1 MTKINIT
8 TKYVVVIKTKP
19 MKPYTSLAAIA
30 AAVLITTS
38 AQAGSPVSATETSS
52 SSSALADWWHGK
64 YATGDWF
71 GVRDTL
77 EDHGIAFDGKWR
89 GTFYGL
95 TGGGVDATGRHNV
108 ARGAFD
114 EELYLG
120 LKIDLAKLLNVEAL
134 EGLTATG
141 GVRYR
146 DGYNPNNYVGASS
159 TFQPSR
165 YQSGVQWRLMPF
177 YLTYTTPELF
187 GVKNFLTISG
197 GWQNPYEFFLDSPD
211 SKLFT
216 NNSIGTA
223 KGVGA
228 NISWSSSY
236 AAWGGFV
243 KVKPTD
249 WYYAMAGL
257 YEAIPQAT
265 VYSNHGLDLA
275 GFAQDPNANGLF
287 AVAETGLT
295 PKIGASKLPG
305 KYVVGSYYYGL
316 ENTSYFGQN
325 YDAKYGF
332 YWQADQMLFREAS
345 PAPATPL
352 AKGPGDGKSFKEY
365 KTVETEKAKLS
376 DQGLYMINLL
386 TYAPKYDNVMP
397 FFFYT
402 GLIYKGLIPTRDQDQ
417 LGVAFSYGNYSY
429 YKIVAEEDA
438 GKFVHQTYEAAVE
451 ADYRIQL
458 TKFAYVQP
466 FWQYIIRPNGTG
478 LVENANI
485 FGLHMG
491 VNF

>member
-1 MTKINIT
+1 
-8 TKYVVVIKTKP
+8 
-19 MKPYTSLAAIA
+19 MKNTLVTIPLRASRRIPLVAAGA
-30 AAVLITTS
+30 AFLLSTAALVAGPS
-38 AQAGSPVSATETSS
+38 AAPAPESGESS
-52 SSSALADWWHGK
+52 TALADWWHGK
-64 YATGDWF
+64 SATGNWF

-89 GTFYGL
+89 GTFYGI
-95 TGGGVDATGRHNV
+95 TGGGVDATGRQNV

-114 EELYLG
+114 EEIVLG
-120 LKIDLAKLLNVEAL
+120 LKLDFAKLLNVEAL

-141 GVRYR
+141 SVRYR

-177 YLTYTTPELF
+177 YLSYTTPELF
-187 GVKNFLTISG
+187 GVKNLVTLSG

-223 KGVGA
+223 KGLGA

-236 AAWGGFV
+236 AAWGGFL
-243 KVKPTD
+243 KVKPTE

-265 VYSNHGLDLA
+265 AHSNHGLDLA
-275 GFAQDPNANGLF
+275 GYGPDPTANGF
-287 AVAETGLT
+287 FTVAETGVT
-295 PKIGASKLPG
+295 PKIGAARLPG
-305 KYVVGSYYYGL
+305 KYAFGGYYYGL

-325 YDAKYGF
+325 YDGKYGF
-332 YWQADQMLFREAS
+332 YWQADQMLFRESS
-345 PAPATPL
+345 PEPL
-352 AKGPGDGKSFKEY
+352 ARGPGDGKSFKEP
-365 KTVETEKAKLS
+365 VPVEKAKLS
-376 DQGLYMINLL
+376 EQGLYAINLL
-386 TYAPKYDNVMP
+386 SYAPKYDNVMP
-397 FFFYT
+397 FYFYS

-417 LGVAFSYGNYSY
+417 FGVAFSYGNYSY
-429 YKIVAEEDA
+429 SKIVAEEDA

-451 ADYRIQL
+451 IDYRVQL

-485 FGLHMG
+485 LGLHMG

>member
-1 MTKINIT
+1 MI
-8 TKYVVVIKTKP
+8 P
-19 MKPYTSLAAIA
+19 SSLPVPVRRGFA
-30 AAVLITTS
+30 AAALALVAAVPAHS
-38 AQAGSPVSATETSS
+38 GSVAVTPAPEPQD
-52 SSSALADWWHGK
+52 SSAFEQWLHGK
-64 YATGDWF
+64 YATGNWF

-77 EDHGIAFDGKWR
+77 EDHGIAFDGRWR
-89 GTFYGL
+89 GTFYGI

-114 EELYLG
+114 EEIYLG
-120 LKIDLAKLLNVEAL
+120 LKLDLAKLTGIEAL
-134 EGLTATG
+134 QGLTATG

-159 TFQPSR
+159 LFQPSR

-187 GVKNFLTISG
+187 GKKDFLTISG
-197 GWQNPYEFFLDSPD
+197 GWQNPYDFFLDSPD

-216 NNSIGTA
+216 NNAVGTA
-223 KGVGA
+223 KGLGA
-228 NISWSSSY
+228 NIAWSSSY

-257 YEAIPQAT
+257 YEAIPEGN

-275 GFAQDPNANGLF
+275 GYAQDPSANGLF
-287 AVAETGLT
+287 AVGETGVT
-295 PKIGASKLPG
+295 PKIGSSKLPG

-316 ENTSYFGQN
+316 ENASYFGQN

-332 YWQADQMLFREAS
+332 YWQADQMLFREPSKESA
-345 PAPATPL
+345 PL
-352 AKGPGDGKSFKEY
+352 AKGPSDGKSVADGKSFKEY
-365 KTVETEKAKLS
+365 KSVETEKAKLS
-376 DQGLYMINLL
+376 DQGLYMINLI
-386 TYAPKYDNVMP
+386 TYAPQYDNVTP
-397 FFFYT
+397 FFFYS
-402 GLIYKGLIPTRDQDQ
+402 GLIYKGLIPTRDLDQ

-429 YKIVAEEDA
+429 DKIVSEEDA
-438 GKFVHQTYEAAVE
+438 GKTVHQTYEAAVE
-451 ADYRIQL
+451 VDYRVQL

-485 FGLHMG
+485 LGLHMG

>member
-1 MTKINIT
+1 MIT
-8 TKYVVVIKTKP
+8 PLLPSWRKSVRHG
-19 MKPYTSLAAIA
+19 LAAA
-30 AAVLITTS
+30 GLALITMTPAYSGSVVATS
-38 AQAGSPVSATETSS
+38 ETKE
-52 SSSALADWWHGK
+52 SSSALEQWWNGK
-64 YATGDWF
+64 YASGNWF

-77 EDHGIAFDGKWR
+77 EDHGVTFDGKWR
-89 GTFYGL
+89 GTFYGI

-114 EELYLG
+114 EEIVLG
-120 LKIDLAKLLNVEAL
+120 MKLDFAKLFNSEAL
-134 EGLTATG
+134 EGLTAYG
-141 GVRYR
+141 SVRYR

-159 TFQPSR
+159 LFQPSR
-165 YQSGVQWRLMPF
+165 YQSGTEWRLMPF

-187 GVKNFLTISG
+187 GVKDFLTISG

-223 KGVGA
+223 KGLGA
-228 NISWSSSY
+228 NISWGSSY
-236 AAWGGFV
+236 AAWGGFL

-257 YEAIPQAT
+257 YEAIPEAT
-265 VYSNHGLDLA
+265 VYSNHGLDFA
-275 GFAQDPNANGLF
+275 GYAQDPNQNGLF

-316 ENTSYFGQN
+316 ENTSYFGQT

-332 YWQADQMLFREAS
+332 YWQADQMLFRE
-345 PAPATPL
+345 PAKEESAPL
-352 AKGPGDGKSFKEY
+352 AKGPGDGKAVADGKSFKEY

-376 DQGLYMINLL
+376 DQGLYMINLV
-386 TYAPKYDNVMP
+386 TYAPKYDNVTP
-397 FFFYT
+397 FFFYS

-429 YKIVAEEDA
+429 YKIEAENEA
-438 GKFVHQTYEAAVE
+438 GTSVHQTYEAAVE
-451 ADYRIQL
+451 IDYRVQL

-485 FGLHMG
+485 LGLHMG

>member
-1 MTKINIT
+1 
-8 TKYVVVIKTKP
+8 
-19 MKPYTSLAAIA
+19 
-30 AAVLITTS
+30 
-38 AQAGSPVSATETSS
+38 
-52 SSSALADWWHGK
+52 
-64 YATGDWF
+64 
-71 GVRDTL
+71 
-77 EDHGIAFDGKWR
+77 R
-89 GTFYGL
+89 GTFYGI

-114 EELYLG
+114 EEIVLG
-120 LKIDLAKLLNVEAL
+120 LKLDFSKMFNSEAL
-134 EGLTATG
+134 EGLTAYG
-141 GVRYR
+141 SVRWR
-146 DGYNPNNYVGASS
+146 DGYNPNNFVGASS
-159 TFQPSR
+159 LFQPSR
-165 YQSGVQWRLMPF
+165 YQSGVEWREMPF

-187 GVKNFLTISG
+187 GAKNFLTISG

-223 KGVGA
+223 KGLGG
-228 NISWSSSY
+228 NIAWGSSY
-236 AAWGGFV
+236 AAWGGFL

-257 YEAIPQAT
+257 YEAIPNAT
-265 VYSNHGLDLA
+265 VYTNHGLDFA
-275 GFAQDPNANGLF
+275 GNAEDPNANGLF
-287 AVAETGLT
+287 AVGETGVT

-305 KYVVGSYYYGL
+305 KYAVGSYYYGL
-316 ENTSYFGQN
+316 ENTSFFGQD

-332 YWQADQMLFREAS
+332 YFQADQMLFRE
-345 PAPATPL
+345 PAPEPVL
-352 AKGPGDGKSFKEY
+352 GKGPSDGKSVVTDGKSFKEP
-365 KTVETEKAKLS
+365 KDVEEVKAKLS
-376 DQGLYMINLL
+376 DQGLYMINLV
-386 TYAPKYDNVMP
+386 TYAPKYDNLYP

-429 YKIVAEEDA
+429 DKIEAEDDA
-438 GKFVHQTYEAAVE
+438 GKFIHQTYEAVVE
-451 ADYRIQL
+451 ADYRIQI
-458 TKFAYVQP
+458 TKFAFIQP

>member
-1 MTKINIT
+1 
-8 TKYVVVIKTKP
+8 
-19 MKPYTSLAAIA
+19 MKSSSFKFLRAGLAAGLA
-30 AAVLITTS
+30 ATAALPTLRAGAPVSTS
-38 AQAGSPVSATETSS
+38 APETESS
-52 SSSALADWWHGK
+52 STALADWWHGK
-64 YATGDWF
+64 YATGNWF

-77 EDHGIAFDGKWR
+77 EDHGVTFDGKWR

-95 TGGGVDATGRHNV
+95 TGGGKDATGRENV

-114 EELYLG
+114 EEITFG
-120 LKIDLAKLLNVEAL
+120 LKLDFAKLLNVEAL

-146 DGYNPNNYVGASS
+146 DGYNPNNYVGASPL
-159 TFQPSR
+159 FQPSR

-177 YLTYTTPELF
+177 YLTYTTPELL
-187 GVKNFLTISG
+187 GVKNLITVSG

-223 KGVGA
+223 KGLGA
-228 NISWSSSY
+228 NIAWSSSY
-236 AAWGGFV
+236 AAWGGFL
-243 KVKPTD
+243 KIKPTE

-265 VYSNHGLDLA
+265 AYSNHGLDLA
-275 GFAQDPNANGLF
+275 GYGPDPSANGLF
-287 AVAETGLT
+287 AVGETGVT

-305 KYVVGSYYYGL
+305 KYAFGGYYYGL

-325 YDAKYGF
+325 YDGKYGF

-345 PAPATPL
+345 PAAEVAPL
-352 AKGPGDGKSFKEY
+352 AKGPSDGKSFKEF
-365 KTVETEKAKLS
+365 KEPVAAPAKLS
-376 DQGLYMINLL
+376 DQGLYAINLL
-386 TYAPKYDNVMP
+386 TYAPKYDNVTP

-478 LVENANI
+478 LVQNANI